1 MTSNAELNIGDRD
14 ALEFLERMLI
24 KHKVVRDLLEKMFR
38 EQDQRG
44 DTVSFGPDDANGSRA
59 TKH

>member
-1 MTSNAELNIGDRD
+1 MISDTELGIGDKD

-24 KHKVVRDLLEKMFR
+24 KHKVVRDLLDKMFM

-44 DTVSFGPDDANGSRA
+44 DTVSVESDETNGSRA